1 MVSKYRRCSLV
12 LSLFLGLSSC
22 LCACSQTDASQT
34 SLVIEGQAVPKQEL
48 QREVLDQK
56 NSVGQYYFQKY
67 QAEIDTEFWT
77 KDFSGEKPLEDLSK
91 IVLENLRHQYAA
103 RSLAVQSQVI
113 DKIDY
118 AAFYQRFQDANNQR
132 QSAIQS
138 GQLVYGVNQFSES
151 IFLGYELDQFKSA
164 YTANEQLPDMQ
175 VSDEDALAYYEAEKD
190 RLFWSYDDMNF
201 QYIRV
206 YYGSLDLR
214 PEEVDKIRSDM
225 ETIRTLLESGVD
237 MEVAIQDYPHLKEYY
252 SEEDLLSGEVSSYYD
267 YIGEV
272 LDIALELQ
280 ADEISPVTDQN
291 TSLVL
296 VKMKNKTEHD
306 YVPFE
311 EVRSV
316 IDKHIREER
325 YLKLLDKKSKEL
337 EVKVDQEVLENVIK
351 NIVNP

>member
-1 MVSKYRRCSLV
+1 M
-12 LSLFLGLSSC
+12 
-22 LCACSQTDASQT
+22 
-34 SLVIEGQAVPKQEL
+34 
-48 QREVLDQK
+48 DQK

-67 QAEIDTEFWT
+67 QAEIDKEFWI

-118 AAFYQRFQDANNQR
+118 AAFYQRFQEVNNQR
-132 QSAIQS
+132 QSASQS

-164 YTANEQLPDMQ
+164 YTANEQLPGML
-175 VSDEDALAYYEAEKD
+175 VSDEDALAYYEAEKE
-190 RLFWSYDDMNF
+190 RLFWSYDDMHF

-206 YYGSLDLR
+206 YYGATGLPL
-214 PEEVDKIRSDM
+214 EEVNRLRSDM
-225 ETIRTLLESGVD
+225 EAIRTLLESGVD

-272 LDIALELQ
+272 LDIAMELQ
-280 ADEISPVTDQN
+280 SNEISAVSDQN
-291 TSLVL
+291 ASLVL

-306 YVPFE
+306 YIPFE
-311 EVRSV
+311 QVRSV

-325 YLKLLDKKSKEL
+325 YLNLLEKTSKEL
-337 EVKVDQEVLENVIK
+337 EVKVDQTALEHVIK

>member
-1 MVSKYRRCSLV
+1 MIGKYRRYSVVLP
-12 LSLFLGLSSC
+12 LSLGLVSC
-22 LCACSQTDASQT
+22 LWACSQTDGSQT
-34 SLVIEGQAVPKQEL
+34 SLVIEGHAVPKQEL

-67 QAEIDTEFWT
+67 QAEIDKEFWT

-118 AAFYQRFQDANNQR
+118 AAFYQRFQEVNNQR
-132 QSAIQS
+132 QSASQS

-164 YTANEQLPDMQ
+164 YTANEQLPGML
-175 VSDEDALAYYEAEKD
+175 VSDEDALAYYEAEKE

-206 YYGSLDLR
+206 YYGATGLPL
-214 PEEVDKIRSDM
+214 EEVNRLRSDM

-272 LDIALELQ
+272 LDIAMELQ
-280 ADEISPVTDQN
+280 SNEISAVSDKN
-291 TSLVL
+291 ASLVL

-306 YVPFE
+306 YIPFE
-311 EVRSV
+311 QVRSV

-325 YLKLLDKKSKEL
+325 YLNLLEKTSKEL
-337 EVKVDQEVLENVIK
+337 EVKVDQTALEHVIK